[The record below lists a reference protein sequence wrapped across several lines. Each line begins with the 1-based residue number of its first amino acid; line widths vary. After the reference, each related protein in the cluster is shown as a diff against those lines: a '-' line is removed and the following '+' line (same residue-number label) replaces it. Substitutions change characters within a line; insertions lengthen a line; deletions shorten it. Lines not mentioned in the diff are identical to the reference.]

1 LGEDD
6 VQSTAAVVEE
16 APLDPHRIAVLPFVN
31 ISADASNEYF
41 SDGITEEL
49 ITQLSKIGQL
59 SVIAR
64 TSVMPYKDSDKGII
78 DIGRELNVGTILEG
92 SVRKAGDQLRIAAQL
107 IDVTSQAHLWAETYD
122 RGIAGIFAI
131 QSDIAGEVA
140 KNLQLKLGAED
151 QRASTTNTEAYNMY
165 LKALFLYEQGSSD
178 NVLRSVE
185 LLKQAVELDTQFGA
199 AYAALA
205 DFCNSLPWFSN
216 IAPAEAQRQAKE
228 YANKALAIDE
238 HLARAHVALAEAKM
252 SSDLDWVGAEVEY
265 KRAIA
270 LNPSL
275 ARARQRYGHRF
286 LLAAMRRD
294 DEALAEVSRAVELDP
309 LSLAALGSRGWVHY
323 HRREYDQAVEW
334 FQKGLELAPDDP
346 WGYIGIGQSLISEGM
361 YEDGIAELKKGL
373 DAAPGL
379 DFLLGYLAWG
389 YGRSGM
395 IEEAENFVA
404 QLKAAAKTKD
414 IAPMAFAWAYTGMGE
429 KDQAIDWLEK
439 AYAERDG
446 AIIFLRVPEFSDVL
460 GDEPRYHA
468 LLRKMGLET

>member
-1 LGEDD
+1 
-6 VQSTAAVVEE
+6 
-16 APLDPHRIAVLPFVN
+16 
-31 ISADASNEYF
+31 
-41 SDGITEEL
+41 
-49 ITQLSKIGQL
+49 
-59 SVIAR
+59 
-64 TSVMPYKDSDKGII
+64 
-78 DIGRELNVGTILEG
+78 
-92 SVRKAGDQLRIAAQL
+92 
-107 IDVTSQAHLWAETYD
+107 
-122 RGIAGIFAI
+122 
-131 QSDIAGEVA
+131 
-140 KNLQLKLGAED
+140 
-151 QRASTTNTEAYNMY
+151 
-165 LKALFLYEQGSSD
+165 
-178 NVLRSVE
+178 
-185 LLKQAVELDTQFGA
+185 
-199 AYAALA
+199 
-205 DFCNSLPWFSN
+205 
-216 IAPAEAQRQAKE
+216 
-228 YANKALAIDE
+228 
-238 HLARAHVALAEAKM
+238 
-252 SSDLDWVGAEVEY
+252 
-265 KRAIA
+265 
-270 LNPSL
+270 
-275 ARARQRYGHRF
+275 
-286 LLAAMRRD
+286 
-294 DEALAEVSRAVELDP
+294 
-309 LSLAALGSRGWVHY
+309 LAALGSRGWVHY

-346 WGYIGIGQSLISEGM
+346 GGYIGIGQSLISEGM